1 MKKTLTALSFAAF
14 AFAFAAVGAGAVP
27 APLQVADERQSYPTN
42 AEENDVHF
50 RQVAELTSHD
60 EEYPDPSGDGDS
72 PDIRFP
78 GHPSA

>member
-1 MKKTLTALSFAAF
+1 MKKTLTALSVAAF
-14 AFAFAAVGAGAVP
+14 AFAAAGAAAVP
-27 APLQVADERQSYPTN
+27 ASLQLADERLSFPTN

-50 RQVAELTSHD
+50 RQVADFYSHD